1 MITVLMNLLLFPYQ
15 QMVPVIARDILDV
28 GPGLMGVLMSAEG
41 IGALFGAVAIASSG
55 NLKFQGRVYMAG
67 SMLAMTALL
76 LFSFS
81 HWYAL
86 SLPLLMVMGLGAAG
100 FGTMQATIVMLVAR
114 EEMRGRAL
122 GVTSLAIG
130 TMPLGALMIGGVASA
145 VSPTFAIGLNA
156 SLGLVL
162 IALVGLLAPSLRQR
176 IVPHEG
182 QQAHAGQLEPRP
194 VSTEGT

>member
-1 MITVLMNLLLFPYQ
+1 MNLLLFPYV
-15 QMVPVIARDILDV
+15 QMVPVIARDILGV
-28 GPGLMGVLMSAEG
+28 GPGLMGVLLSAEG
-41 IGALFGAVAIASSG
+41 IGALFGAVVIASAG
-55 NLKFQGRVYMAG
+55 DLRFQGRVYMSG
-67 SMLAMTALL
+67 SLLAMTALL

-122 GVTSLAIG
+122 GVVSLAIG

-156 SLGLVL
+156 SVGLVL
-162 IALVGLLAPSLRQR
+162 IALVAVLAPSLRRR

-182 QQAHAGQLEPRP
+182 Q
-194 VSTEGT
+194 